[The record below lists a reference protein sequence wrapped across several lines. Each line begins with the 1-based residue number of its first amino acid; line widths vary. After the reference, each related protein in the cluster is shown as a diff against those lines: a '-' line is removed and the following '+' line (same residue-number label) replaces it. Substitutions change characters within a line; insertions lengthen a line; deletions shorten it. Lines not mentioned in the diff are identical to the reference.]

1 MEKYVIKKS
10 EKMVYEYYRTSIKE
24 QHLDCGIVEIIKY
37 CQEHNLKTV
46 TRTGYTFACR
56 YDVKQVEIK

>member
-37 CQEHNLKTV
+37 C
-46 TRTGYTFACR
+46 
-56 YDVKQVEIK
+56 